1 MRISVALGALL
12 LAADPGLAAGPREQ
26 RVMLEGPLVAAVTVE
41 WEGSPGLALATGG
54 KDIDGRVVFVP
65 DDGRPADGLAAGL
78 TGLDSLVAFDTDRD
92 GKPEAL
98 LGGHPGGI
106 WAIRNGA
113 HPKVL
118 AGDGIDLRSMQRGST
133 PGHELAL
140 TLAGEVRWYGLEGEL
155 LAERRRVSTP
165 QRLRPTPFGLLFE
178 GSRAVATG
186 DGGLAVGPLERGSS
200 RLETALVDPT
210 GARRTA
216 WSLLPTGF
224 RISSSQILTL
234 AGKPVLLVAGAMK
247 FGVFVD
253 AELLVFSLADDPS
266 GRGFGPVARLETPCA
281 FWNPPRLERRHNG
294 GDEELV
300 ATCPKGVT
308 GGELWAGVWD
318 VGVGGRPRAV
328 RSVDLDLESQAHA
341 AAADLDGD
349 GISDLVAIADD
360 GAVSW
365 YRGRDRG
372 RPFEKRPSATWRLH
386 EATEGVTEVT
396 VAVSSEGAEASS
408 RPRGR
413 STVLLQP
420 RPGVVVA
427 ARSDGDSGG
436 EALILRWPLPNE

>member
-1 MRISVALGALL
+1 MRVLAALAVLIL
-12 LAADPGLAAGPREQ
+12 ADPGLAAGPREQ
-26 RVMLEGPLVAAVTVE
+26 RVEIDAPVVAAVAIE
-41 WEGSPGLALATGG
+41 WEGRSGLALATGG
-54 KDIDGRVVFVP
+54 KDIDGRVMLIP
-65 DDGRPADGLAAGL
+65 DDGGPAEGLAAGL
-78 TGLDSLVAFDTDRD
+78 PGLDSLVAFDTDRD
-92 GKPEAL
+92 GKSESL

-106 WAIRNGA
+106 WAIRKGDQTKA
-113 HPKVL
+113 L
-118 AGDGIDLRSMQRGST
+118 EGDGIDLRSVQRGST
-133 PGHELAL
+133 LAHELAL
-140 TLAGEVRWYGLEGEL
+140 TLAGEARWYGLEGER

-165 QRLRPTPFGLLFE
+165 QRLRPTPFGLLLE
-178 GSRAVATG
+178 GPRAVVTG
-186 DGGLAVGPLERGSS
+186 DGGLAVGPLERGSG
-200 RLETALVDPT
+200 RLETALVDTT
-210 GARRTA
+210 GALRTA

-224 RISSSQILTL
+224 RISSSHILTL

-253 AELLVFSLADDPS
+253 AEVLVFSLADDPS
-266 GRGFGPVARLETPCA
+266 GRGFGPFARLETPCA
-281 FWNPPRLERRHNG
+281 FWNPPRLERRRNG
-294 GDEELV
+294 AGEELV

-308 GGELWAGVWD
+308 GGELWTGVWE
-318 VGVGGRPRAV
+318 VGVGGRPRAL

-349 GISDLVAIADD
+349 GIGDLVAIADD
-360 GAVSW
+360 GSVSW